1 MQWQMIIYIHA
12 HFDFPIKTTSSQQQW
27 PPKHSNCQ
35 YNLSTMA
42 TYTQTKWN
50 VPLKIMFNLM
60 NWSFEYQICQSF
72 QECNNELIIFD
83 YRTCLPFQECNNG
96 IIIWLL
102 NPIGVLVLKRHRSLV
117 KSEVDFWRD
126 SCEQGMLLTCI
137 WGYTVYNFL
146 SKWGQKPNMAK
157 FTNPEEP
164 LSDQFIGA
172 ILNIFYHVLSKKQ
185 ILYLVIYRW
194 DHQGFIRVLKNLES
208 PEILL
213 WHFPGMESH
222 GKRPLVL
229 KSSGNLLNP
238 AKKIWIVWKA
248 VRRINIEV
256 LGV

>member
-1 MQWQMIIYIHA
+1 MADDHIHSCS
-12 HFDFPIKTTSSQQQW
+12 FRFPYKTTSLQQQW

-96 IIIWLL
+96 ITIIWLL
-102 NPIGVLVLKRHRSLV
+102 NPIAVLVLKRHRSLV
-117 KSEVDFWRD
+117 KSEADFWWGL
-126 SCEQGMLLTCI
+126 CEQGMLFTCI
-137 WGYTVYNFL
+137 WGYTVYHFL
-146 SKWGQKPNMAK
+146 SKWGQNPNMAK
-157 FTNPEEP
+157 FTSPEEP

-194 DHQGFIRVLKNLES
+194 HHAGFIRVLKNLKS
-208 PEILL
+208 PENLL
-213 WHFPGMESH
+213 WHFPGMESP

-229 KSSGNLLNP
+229 KSSGN
-238 AKKIWIVWKA
+238 
-248 VRRINIEV
+248 
-256 LGV
+256 